1 MANELDKITD
11 NILQDLARRTGATE
25 AWLVTTLNPG
35 EHGDIMRNQAAIMTA
50 LAWLINRLHTDRRG

>member
-1 MANELDKITD
+1 VADELDRITD

-25 AWLVTTLNPG
+25 AWLVTVVNPG

-50 LAWLINRLHTDRRG
+50 LAWLINRLHVNR